1 MTLCSKLSDSYT
13 SFRWV
18 IYEHRARSRARGR
31 CHLRIGLLNLWRILS
46 GSAAGG
52 NIPLGSEWPSPPI
65 TCFHA
70 WIELRHWLRFRPFFN
85 CVVLPWWLG
94 SIRSNSEATV
104 WYNTWIRRE
113 VWGLLVGTGGGRKEG
128 EEMFGL
134 HLRNQSNGRLLE
146 SSGYI
151 PSMGSIWIVHGSRE
165 QAISWGFS
173 SAFSGTVGGKR
184 RRQRIF
190 VFNSDQRSR
199 RDLLSSFR
207 QLFTDGFVRSKFSSM
222 RIRSANNLNGISTTM
237 ERASVLHTPT
247 TSASLHCGRIWFAVV
262 CHR

>member
-94 SIRSNSEATV
+94 SIRSNSEAIV

-113 VWGLLVGTGGGRKEG
+113 VWGLLVGTGGGGEG
-128 EEMFGL
+128 
-134 HLRNQSNGRLLE
+134 
-146 SSGYI
+146 
-151 PSMGSIWIVHGSRE
+151 
-165 QAISWGFS
+165 
-173 SAFSGTVGGKR
+173 GGGD
-184 RRQRIF
+184 
-190 VFNSDQRSR
+190 VW
-199 RDLLSSFR
+199 SSFAKPKQWKTIR
-207 QLFTDGFVRSKFSSM
+207 IQRLYSINGFDLNCPWKQGTSNQLRFFF
-222 RIRSANNLNGISTTM
+222 RIQRHSGRETKASTHICFQFRP
-237 ERASVLHTPT
+237 EKPARFALFLPPIIY
-247 TSASLHCGRIWFAVV
+247 GRV
-262 CHR
+262 CEV

>member
-1 MTLCSKLSDSYT
+1 MWPARGGSKRWLRPVSSGLSRSSSLVRSGKTRWLMMTLCSKLSDSYT

-94 SIRSNSEATV
+94 SIRSNSEAIV

-113 VWGLLVGTGGGRKEG
+113 VWGLLVGTGGGG
-128 EEMFGL
+128 
-134 HLRNQSNGRLLE
+134 GRR
-146 SSGYI
+146 G
-151 PSMGSIWIVHGSRE
+151 
-165 QAISWGFS
+165 
-173 SAFSGTVGGKR
+173 R
-184 RRQRIF
+184 RCL
-190 VFNSDQRSR
+190 VFICE
-199 RDLLSSFR
+199 
-207 QLFTDGFVRSKFSSM
+207 TK
-222 RIRSANNLNGISTTM
+222 AM
-237 ERASVLHTPT
+237 EDY
-247 TSASLHCGRIWFAVV
+247 
-262 CHR
+262 